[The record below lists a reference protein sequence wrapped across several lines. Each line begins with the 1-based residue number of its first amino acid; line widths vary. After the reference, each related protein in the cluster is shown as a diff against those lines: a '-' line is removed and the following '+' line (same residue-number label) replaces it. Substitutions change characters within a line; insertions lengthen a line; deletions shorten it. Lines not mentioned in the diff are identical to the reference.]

1 MFLHNVCVC
10 VIFISSGKS
19 HQNVNVLPLKNRQC
33 FKEGGESVPCSIAEE
48 RHTAV
53 TGETQA
59 CVGVGMPTPP
69 GVKVRMRVP

>member
-1 MFLHNVCVC
+1 MCVC
-10 VIFISSGKS
+10 DFYKQWEKS
-19 HQNVNVLPLKNRQC
+19 PKLVNVLPLKNRQC
-33 FKEGGESVPCSIAEE
+33 FKEGGESVSCSIAEE